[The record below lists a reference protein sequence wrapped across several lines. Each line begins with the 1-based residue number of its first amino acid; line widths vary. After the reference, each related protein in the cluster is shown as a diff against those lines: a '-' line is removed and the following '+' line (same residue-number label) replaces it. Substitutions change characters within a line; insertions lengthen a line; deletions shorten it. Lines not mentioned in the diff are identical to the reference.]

1 MTDPATGE
9 PIANPADVSPAE
21 VAILALNPAVD
32 MTYEVDR
39 ILPDQKV
46 HAHSTRFDPGG
57 NGINVAR
64 ALERLSVQ
72 SHSFCILAGETGIF
86 LERLLGT
93 QIGLLTTEWVE
104 GETRI
109 NGTVIEYLPGNQYEV
124 SGVGPAIPRASLDTL
139 LHRFIGNAGE
149 GFGVITGSIQPDL
162 PDTLYAEL
170 VDRVQSAGGKAV
182 VDAQGALLK
191 NAIEAGPFLIKPNHY
206 ELEQLTGQVIDGIED
221 TARVARRLQQNGVT
235 HVCISMGR
243 NGALLCTPDNSYHA
257 STPKV
262 KIKSTV
268 GAGDSMVAG
277 LVTGLLRGEPVEKTL
292 RLGVACGAGTVG
304 HPGTELF
311 SHDEIPVLM
320 EQVSIRILDL

>member
-1 MTDPATGE
+1 MTDPAATE
-9 PIANPADVSPAE
+9 PISKMADVPSAA

-64 ALERLSVQ
+64 ALKRLSVQ
-72 SHSFCILAGETGIF
+72 ARSFCILAGETGVF
-86 LERLLGT
+86 LERLLGS
-93 QIGLLTTEWVE
+93 QIGLLTSEWVE

-109 NGTVIEYLPGNQYEV
+109 NGTVIECQPGNQYEV
-124 SGVGPAIPRASLDTL
+124 SGVGPPIPPASLETL
-139 LHRFIGNAGE
+139 LRQFVASARE

-170 VDRVQSAGGKAV
+170 VDKVQSGGGKAV

-191 NAIEAGPFLIKPNHY
+191 NAIEASPFLIKPNHH
-206 ELEQLTGQVIDGIED
+206 ELEQLTRQVIDGIEE
-221 TARVARRLQQNGVT
+221 TARVARRLQQGGVT
-235 HVCISMGR
+235 NVCISMGR
-243 NGALLCTPDNSYHA
+243 KGALLCTPDNSYHA

-262 KIKSTV
+262 KIRSTV

-277 LVTGLLRGEPVEKTL
+277 LVTGFLRGDPTERTL
-292 RLGVACGAGTVG
+292 RLAVACGAGTVG
-304 HPGTELF
+304 HSGTELF
-311 SHDEIPVLM
+311 SQNELPRLM
-320 EQVSIRILDL
+320 EQVSIRTLDI